1 MDPIRSRSPFGQFP
15 NAPVHNSQEEAH
27 NEFLEKEARAARQAS
42 GYKVRWRIAWSQ
54 VVGLLAAAA
63 VIGVFLLLLAHTFR

>member
-1 MDPIRSRSPFGQFP
+1 M
-15 NAPVHNSQEEAH
+15 HNPQEEAR

-54 VVGLLAAAA
+54 VVGLLVAAA
-63 VIGVFLLLLAHTFR
+63 VIGVLLLLLAHALR